1 MRKLA
6 LLVAV
11 TFFVAGAIGAQTDS
25 DRSSTGAAVSI
36 SEQMLLSIEGTG
48 PGPVGLGAEFDHYDD
63 DGFPEDASG
72 LLALEPHEDGPVFT
86 MHDDPAPYLLYAQ
99 YENRQRDA
107 VFLART
113 GTISDT
119 LPSGNSVEVP
129 FGYGA
134 VKFNTVY
141 VSLGESL
148 VVPHFSDNRKEYVQF
163 PLTDLYV
170 GGSFGLTGVLAW
182 LRYVHTER
190 FVGYTA
196 VGYNPF
202 GSPNPASVLNRYRV
216 PLHLGGGYRFPGA
229 FPELLGENNWT
240 VGADLMLGFGDP
252 DGDPATESGVLVP
265 GVFLDVERVLFDETG
280 LRRDY
285 REDPR
290 PYNYRVNALVLRAAA
305 YLNVT
310 NLGAD
315 SVVYPVFSLSYQVN
329 VMGPQIPEHEFKE
342 TNVLYLNEIYRE
354 DLEEQAR
361 RREERAAR

>member
-1 MRKLA
+1 
-6 LLVAV
+6 
-11 TFFVAGAIGAQTDS
+11 
-25 DRSSTGAAVSI
+25 
-36 SEQMLLSIEGTG
+36 
-48 PGPVGLGAEFDHYDD
+48 
-63 DGFPEDASG
+63 
-72 LLALEPHEDGPVFT
+72 
-86 MHDDPAPYLLYAQ
+86 
-99 YENRQRDA
+99 
-107 VFLART
+107 
-113 GTISDT
+113 
-119 LPSGNSVEVP
+119 
-129 FGYGA
+129 
-134 VKFNTVY
+134 
-141 VSLGESL
+141 
-148 VVPHFSDNRKEYVQF
+148 
-163 PLTDLYV
+163 
-170 GGSFGLTGVLAW
+170 VLAW

-265 GVFLDVERVLFDETG
+265 GVFLDVERILFDETG

-310 NLGAD
+310 NLGSD
-315 SVVYPVFSLSYQVN
+315 SIVYPVFSLSYQVN